1 MYWGKFQL
9 GLKTPVIKNE
19 NKLKE
24 AYGISVERKSLL
36 NTENIEVVIR
46 GKDGYLYKY
55 NSENKYGEV
64 YLNKQKCN
72 RVEKIW

>member
-1 MYWGKFQL
+1 MQCDLVLLTMYWEKFQL
-9 GLKTPVIKNE
+9 GLKTSVIKNE

-24 AYGISVERKSLL
+24 AYGISAERKRLL

-55 NSENKYGEV
+55 NSENK
-64 YLNKQKCN
+64 
-72 RVEKIW
+72 IWQSLFE